1 MIAGQAFPIQSNDEI
16 LKIKSP
22 QSRLSGPY
30 VVVIKN
36 VNKRWAIVALRWDN
50 NRNGLG
56 IRWFHGQA
64 GNPFSRQSTWLII
77 PEELQEGVINLLQSD
92 TNKNALRKFLN
103 DNNSEGYLELQQ
115 QFVPEQLN
123 KQKI

>member
-1 MIAGQAFPIQSNDEI
+1 MIAGQNFPIQKNDEI

-22 QSRLSGPY
+22 RNRLNGPY
-30 VVVIKN
+30 VVVTKDIN
-36 VNKRWAIVALRWDN
+36 NRWAIVALRWDN

-56 IRWFHGQA
+56 IRWFHGRA

-92 TNKNALRKFLN
+92 TNKTALRNFLK
-103 DNNSEGYLELQQ
+103 DNNPEGYLELEQL
-115 QFVPEQLN
+115 FVSEQLN
-123 KQKI
+123 K

>member
-1 MIAGQAFPIQSNDEI
+1 MIAGQNYPIQKNDEI

-22 QSRLSGPY
+22 RNRLSGPY
-30 VVVIKN
+30 VVVTKDITN
-36 VNKRWAIVALRWDN
+36 RWAIVALRWDN

-56 IRWFHGQA
+56 IRWFHGRA

-103 DNNSEGYLELQQ
+103 DNNPEGYIELKQR
-115 QFVPEQLN
+115 FVSEQLN
-123 KQKI
+123 K